1 MSKNTLCL
9 NGLQMKLWVLILL
22 SSLTVRAQESKE
34 ITFRI
39 HTNNIPDT
47 ENVYITGNGPELG
60 NWQPDRISLINTS
73 GNLWEKSISLPA
85 GEHVEFKITRGSWDT
100 EEVMSDG
107 TIPGNHKLFITED
120 TTINLIIQNWKDHF
134 KNKLK
139 GQVTGKVDYY
149 RSINGKGILPRD
161 IIVWLPPGYDTE
173 TDQKYSVFYMQ
184 DGQNLFDPATSA
196 FSIDWQMDETADSL
210 IRDEM
215 IDPVIIVGLAN
226 TKWRSSEYA
235 DNDTGHAYMDF
246 IVTKV
251 KPFIDSVYRTL
262 KGPEY
267 TAVGGSSLGALISFM
282 LGWNYPGIF
291 SKVMCISPALK
302 YKYIDYV
309 DDVEKYNGIRK
320 NLKFYFDWG
329 GNSLDSLLA
338 PGTKEMIN
346 ALEEK
351 GFREGKDILWYEDK
365 EGLHNEASWAR
376 RIWRPLKF
384 FYGKKD

>member
-1 MSKNTLCL
+1 
-9 NGLQMKLWVLILL
+9 MKYVIFIFLAF
-22 SSLTVRAQESKE
+22 LTIRAQESKV

-39 HTNNIPDT
+39 QTNNIPDS
-47 ENVYITGNGPELG
+47 ENVYITGNIPDLG
-60 NWQPDRISLINTS
+60 NWQPDKISLINTS
-73 GNLWEKSISLPA
+73 GNFWEKSIPLPA
-85 GEHVEFKITRGSWDT
+85 GENIEYKITRGSWDS
-100 EEVMSDG
+100 EEVMNDG
-107 TIPGNHKLFITED
+107 TIPGNHKLFVNGD
-120 TTINLIIQNWKDHF
+120 TTVNLVIQSWKDQF
-134 KNKLK
+134 SYELK

-149 RSINGKGILPRD
+149 RSIKGKGILPRD

-173 TDQKYSVFYMQ
+173 TNQKYSVLYMQ

-196 FSIDWQMDETADSL
+196 FGIDWQMDETADSL
-210 IRDEM
+210 IRDGM
-215 IDPVIIVGLAN
+215 IKPVIIVGLAN

-235 DNDTGHAYMDF
+235 DNDTGRAYMNF

-267 TAVGGSSLGALISFM
+267 NAVGGSSLGALISFM

-291 SKVMCISPALK
+291 SKVICISPALK

-309 DDVEKYNGIRK
+309 DDVEKYDGVRK

-346 ALEEK
+346 TLEEK
-351 GFREGKDILWYEDK
+351 GYREGKDILWYEDPQ
-365 EGLHNEASWAR
+365 GLHNEASWAR
-376 RIWRPLKF
+376 RIWRPLEF
-384 FYGKKD
+384 FFGRKN